1 MFYKVKNQKQVSII
15 FYLLT
20 LKSFKFDLLFVL
32 KITFL
37 SQFKQTRKNKSGYNI
52 FLGK

>member
-37 SQFKQTRKNKSGYNI
+37 SQFKQTRKTNQDII
-52 FLGK
+52 FF